1 MKISNLQYL
10 LNRKMSSKNSKVAPT
25 QVEGYEQQ
33 SEAPTKVVQLP
44 SEEFYTVSQMMS
56 KASKLVKMSK
66 DLDTLYVMRE
76 RLNSM
81 FYGTGEEPP
90 KEFKAVDLI
99 QSGSDGYRESEK
111 FRVSNPETVTKI
123 RALVSVDL
131 SDRIEELEKSIVSFR
146 I

>member
-1 MKISNLQYL
+1 
-10 LNRKMSSKNSKVAPT
+10 
-25 QVEGYEQQ
+25 
-33 SEAPTKVVQLP
+33 
-44 SEEFYTVSQMMS
+44 MMT

-66 DLDTLYVMRE
+66 DLDTLYVMRD
-76 RLNSM
+76 RLNTM
-81 FYGTGEEPP
+81 FFGTGEEAP

-99 QSGSDGYRESEK
+99 QAGSDGYRDSEK

-131 SDRIEELEKSIVSFR
+131 SDRIEELEKSIVAFR